1 VKDGNKTLKDSAIL
15 ITYDRDD
22 SLKEALGLC
31 DAAGYQVRKIIQHRF
46 LNRSKY
52 GLGEGKVDELREML
66 STIKPDVIIFDEI
79 LKPSQNYNLASTLKM
94 NILDREALILEIFER
109 RAKSSE
115 STLQVKMAQ
124 LRYEMSRAKE
134 KVRLA
139 KMGEQPGFMGIGKFE
154 VDVYFN
160 DIKNRMNGVKSKLA
174 KSSTQRA
181 LHRQA
186 RKRLGFKTISL
197 AGYTSAGKTTLF
209 NILTGEQ
216 KEESPKLFTTLSTT
230 TRKITIKNSEVLIS
244 DTVGFISRLPAYM
257 VQAFKSTL
265 EELVYTDVVIVVIDI
280 SDTIL
285 ELRKKFK
292 SCISTLDEIGVNKEK
307 MVFVLNKSDLISK
320 EEVLERAKQLGLED
334 NKKLISVSSTTGYNI
349 TQLKTLIY
357 LALDNTPLTSEEMKQ
372 QNQKLE

>member
-1 VKDGNKTLKDSAIL
+1 MKDSAIL
-15 ITYDRDD
+15 ITYDNED

-31 DAAGYQVRKIIQHRF
+31 DAAGYEVRKIIQHRI
-46 LNRSKY
+46 LNKSKY
-52 GLGEGKVDELREML
+52 GLGEGKVDELKEML
-66 STIKPDVIIFDEI
+66 GTIKPDVIIFDEI

-160 DIKNRMNGVKSKLA
+160 DIKNRMNGIKSKLA

-186 RKRLGFKTISL
+186 RKRFGFKTISL

-209 NILTGEQ
+209 NRLTGEE

-230 TRKITIKNSEVLIS
+230 TRKITLRNSEVLIS

-292 SCISTLDEIGVNKEK
+292 SCISTLDEIGVNKDK
-307 MVFVLNKSDLISK
+307 MIFVLNKSDLISK
-320 EEVLERAKQLGLED
+320 EEISERASQLDLTN
-334 NKKLISVSSTTGYNI
+334 NKKCLAISSSTGFNI

-357 LALDNTPLTSEEMKQ
+357 QALDNAPNTEEKKEMFKPEIRT
-372 QNQKLE
+372 NYED

>member
-1 VKDGNKTLKDSAIL
+1 MLKDTAIL
-15 ITYDRDD
+15 ITYDNAD

-31 DAAGYQVRKIIQHRF
+31 DAAGYEVRKIIQHRI
-46 LNRSKY
+46 LNKSKY
-52 GLGEGKVDELREML
+52 GLGEGKVEELKEML
-66 STIKPDVIIFDEI
+66 GTVKPDVIIFDEI
-79 LKPSQNYNLASTLKM
+79 LKPSQNYNLASTLKT

-154 VDVYFN
+154 VDIYFN
-160 DIKNRMNGVKSKLA
+160 DIKNRMNGVKAKLA

-186 RKRLGFKTISL
+186 RKRFGFKTISL

-209 NILTGEQ
+209 NILTGEE

-230 TRKITIKNSEVLIS
+230 TRKINLKNTEVLIS

-265 EELVYTDVVIVVIDI
+265 EELVYTDVVIVVIDV
-280 SDTIL
+280 SDTAF

-292 SCISTLDEIGVNKEK
+292 SCISTLDEIGVDKDK
-307 MVFVLNKSDLISK
+307 MIFVLNKSDLISR
-320 EEVLERAKQLGLED
+320 EETLERAKQLGLTE
-334 NKKLISVSSTTGYNI
+334 NKKWLAISSTTGFNVA
-349 TQLKTLIY
+349 QLKDLVY
-357 LALDNTPLTSEEMKQ
+357 RVLNDAPLL
-372 QNQKLE
+372 NQKNEITRPEIRINYED